1 MPIETMDLEKV
12 ESKTA
17 NLYESIVVVSKRSRQ
32 INDALKIELNMKL
45 EPIIAKETEDD
56 TIMNQ
61 DKLNISLEFEKR
73 IKPTAQA
80 LQELMND
87 KLNYRFR
94 FEDEQEGSKEVQ

>member
-1 MPIETMDLEKV
+1 MPIETLDLEKF

-32 INDALKIELNMKL
+32 INDSLKLELNQRL

-73 IKPTAQA
+73 DKPSARAVT
-80 LQELMND
+80 ELMND
-87 KLNYRFR
+87 KLYFR
-94 FEDEQEGSKEVQ
+94 FKFQDDETE